1 MKKYNCKNIIFS
13 STCAVY
19 GVPQK
24 IPINE
29 NHSTNP
35 INPYG
40 RSKLM
45 IEQIIKDYSIAYN
58 FKYVFLRYF
67 NASGA
72 DCDIQIGE
80 KHNPETHLIPII
92 LNVALGKEKSLDVF
106 GSDYDTYDGSAIR
119 DYVHVE
125 DLAKA
130 HLLAFKYLIKNKTS
144 NIFNLGN
151 GNGYSVLEI
160 IKSASKITNKKIKFI
175 LKDRRVG
182 DPDILISDTQ
192 KVSRILKWKPNYIKI
207 EDIIKTA
214 WNWHIKIN
222 E

>member
-13 STCAVY
+13 SSCAVY
-19 GVPQK
+19 GIPQ
-24 IPINE
+24 ITPINE
-29 NHSTNP
+29 SHPTNP

-58 FKYVFLRYF
+58 IRYIFLRYF

-72 DCDIQIGE
+72 DCDNQIGE
-80 KHNPETHLIPII
+80 IHEPETHLIPII
-92 LNVALGKEKSLDVF
+92 LNVALDKEKSLNVF
-106 GSDYDTYDGSAIR
+106 GSDYNTFDGSAIR

-130 HLLAFKYLIKNKTS
+130 HLLALKYLKKNKES

-151 GNGYSVLEI
+151 GDGYSVLEI
-160 IKSASKITNKKIKFI
+160 IESVSKITKKEIKFI
-175 LKDRRVG
+175 LKGRRKG
-182 DPDILISDTQ
+182 DPDILVSDIK
-192 KVSRILKWKPNYIKI
+192 KVSRVLKWKPKYNKI

-214 WNWHIKIN
+214 WAWHIKIN